1 MFSNPHNVSSHETL
15 QIAVS
20 IPSCSVAYLSNMSHC
35 HPILHSLI
43 WSTWHFFK
51 HINYKVVCY
60 AALSSLLPHLNILI
74 QHPILKYPQP
84 MKYLIVYFQSV
95 HLFHLYQTVTLLKA
109 LIFIAQI
116 KMHKEILLIKKE
128 LHIISWYN
136 FITFISLFSFVW
148 QIKYHTHKK

>member
-1 MFSNPHNVSSHETL
+1 MQLYQVSN
-15 QIAVS
+15 
-20 IPSCSVAYLSNMSHC
+20 
-35 HPILHSLI
+35 
-43 WSTWHFFK
+43 
-51 HINYKVVCY
+51 
-60 AALSSLLPHLNILI
+60 LLPHLNTLI

-84 MKYLIVYFQSV
+84 MKYLRVYFQSV
-95 HLFHLYQTVTLLKA
+95 NLFNLYQTVKLLKA

-148 QIKYHTHKK
+148 QIKYDTHKKKNR